1 MGRGVSTGSRTRR
14 QQWRRCDE
22 QGGSGGHGYLALGG
36 LPPGQVRLGGPV
48 VKLVQPPGLLPL
60 AQRPLL
66 LVCHLP
72 ALPLLPRQVH
82 RAPRSLAT
90 PNPPRPERLTTE
102 LTTPAH
108 TPLTTPT
115 TTTTTMR
122 RWVPLRQGLEKRTR
136 LARWS
141 CTCCA
146 VLCLSV
152 CLSDVLL
159 FASFSLASCFVSVSP
174 RPLPCCTRLHVG
186 CRQRSKRSCP
196 PSLPLSPSLSL
207 SLSVSLSAS
216 YRVAHGLLQLKDDG
230 DLNQV

>member
-152 CLSDVLL
+152 CLSVGCPPVCLL
-159 FASFSLASCFVSVSP
+159 LLSELFRFCFAASFAVFVRVSTSVAVSGASAAVLPPSL
-174 RPLPCCTRLHVG
+174 
-186 CRQRSKRSCP
+186 
-196 PSLPLSPSLSL
+196 SLPLSPSLCLSL
-207 SLSVSLSAS
+207 SLPAVESRTACSS
-216 YRVAHGLLQLKDDG
+216 
-230 DLNQV
+230 